1 MPVRIAK
8 HIFYFRKI
16 SFNYVLPES
25 KVPMRSFLQ
34 SALLLFLIGS
44 LPAAEIQ
51 VVLIAG
57 QSNAVGRADATGL
70 TPDPADTGVEYFYHV
85 TTSGGT
91 DFDSGNVFVPLVAV
105 NGDFGP
111 EFGLARTLK
120 NDHILSELAIIKR
133 ARGGTNLFED
143 WMPGGSM
150 YGPFIADCT
159 TALGLITVR
168 GDTFKILGLAWHQGE
183 RDSVVG
189 RTTAQYQADLHTFLG
204 NVRSDLHEAFP
215 IANFENLKV
224 AVGEVSSKPE
234 ISAAQQAVSELE
246 GGARFVATGDLN
258 LFDGLHFD
266 AAGQLA
272 MGERMANTLIALRD
286 GVLEEGEPVVTTTTL
301 NGPWYAGSASATAGV
316 PSISDRNSD
325 AFTWGTGIASGGSS
339 ALRGMVW
346 SYFPEQSLAVGE
358 SLTFRFSKNYHDYGS
373 TVVRSNGFRFG
384 LYNSNGSKLEVDLP
398 NSNTDA
404 AFEPSR
410 GYGAMWS
417 PLASASSSL
426 HARAADRNNPLS
438 TNNST
443 PLTSGNLASGTT
455 STGIDYAAEL
465 TIERS
470 SVSQITISSN
480 YNGSS
485 LSSLTSVIPAT
496 SFDSALILNTP
507 QAGGINSLDLSGL
520 EIEHR
525 TGSEPLPEP
534 VTARIS
540 EIFFD
545 GVPQFVELINTGN
558 SEIELGGLRFTQGIV
573 LTITS
578 GNLAAGE
585 RIVFTANDFQGSLS
599 PAETLRLEDQYQ
611 REIDEV
617 SYGGSPEWPS
627 VPGRSLTLIDAK
639 DANTDS
645 NAPGNWRASLADG
658 GSPGSD
664 DATDF
669 VSWLAS
675 FGITDDNEG
684 VDSDGDG
691 DPDYLEYASGS
702 DPLDASSRSIT
713 GLSGNLNYTRNLA
726 AEDATLSM
734 QISRDLRR
742 WSEGELDV
750 IAEALLGDGRQ
761 EITVAPSGDIE
772 PQQFYRLAAKPSEQ
786 RPNVLFIA
794 VDDLRP
800 QLNVYGASSMK
811 TPNMDRLANEG
822 RLFNRHY
829 VQCPT
834 CGASR
839 YAMMTSRRPRNSAA
853 TSNNAFGN
861 LFQNTNDPENPNS
874 LPQAFRFAG
883 YKTVGLGK
891 LSHNPDGGGV
901 EMPGAWDEAYMTS
914 GIWNDPWDA
923 FFAYSNGVTRNP
935 GVSLRTEIGVA
946 ADGTTSLEDT
956 DYPDGLMADEAVRRL
971 REFKIN
977 GDRFFFGLG
986 FFKPHLPFNA
996 PKKYWDLYDR
1006 DAITVPLQ
1014 TPPTGVN
1021 TSLTLSGNGEF
1032 IGNYG
1037 GTNTID
1043 EAEARLSIHGYYA
1056 SVSYVDAQI
1065 GKVLDELDVLNLTE
1079 ETIVV
1084 LWGDHGWHLGE
1095 HTVWGKHTT
1104 LEQSLRSALIVR
1116 TPYQARRGIPTDCF
1130 AESIDI
1136 YPTLCDLCDI
1146 PVPDSV
1152 EGQSFVPALLDPT
1165 ALPKDF
1171 ALGLWR
1177 KGGTDGYSI
1186 RTDRYRLVRWGNNAA
1201 SPTQIDLFDYQ
1212 TDPEGKQNVA
1222 ASHPDVVTDLLN
1234 RILEQ

>member
-1 MPVRIAK
+1 M
-8 HIFYFRKI
+8 H
-16 SFNYVLPES
+16 SFPQFS
-25 KVPMRSFLQ
+25 
-34 SALLLFLIGS
+34 LLAFLILIGL
-44 LPAAEIQ
+44 LPATEIQ

-57 QSNAVGRADATGL
+57 QSNAAGRADATGL
-70 TPDPADTGVEYFYHV
+70 TPVPADTGVEYFYHV
-85 TTSGGT
+85 TSSGGS
-91 DFDSGNVFVPLVAV
+91 DFDSGDVFVPLEAV
-105 NGDFGP
+105 DGNFGP

-120 NDHILSELAIIKR
+120 NDHAVSDLAIIKR
-133 ARGGTNLFED
+133 ARGATNLFED
-143 WMPGGSM
+143 WAPGGSM
-150 YGPFIADCT
+150 YDPFIADCT
-159 TALGLITVR
+159 AALGLIAAR
-168 GDTFKILGLAWHQGE
+168 GDTFNIIGLAWHQGE

-189 RTTAQYQADLHTFLG
+189 RTTAQYQADLHAFLG
-204 NVRSDLHEAFP
+204 NVRTDLHEAFP
-215 IANFENLKV
+215 AANFENLKV
-224 AVGEVSSKPE
+224 ALGEVSSKAE
-234 ISAAQQAVSELE
+234 ISSAQQAAGELE

-266 AAGQLA
+266 ASGQLA
-272 MGERMANTLIALRD
+272 MGERMANTLIDLRD
-286 GVLEEGEPVVTTTTL
+286 GIIGGGEPIVTTTTL
-301 NGPWYAGSASATAGV
+301 NGPWYTGSASATAGV
-316 PSISDRNSD
+316 PSISDRNSN
-325 AFTWGTGIASGGSS
+325 AFTWGTGVASGGSS

-346 SYFPEQSLAVGE
+346 SYFPAQSLAVGE
-358 SLTFRFSKNYHDYGS
+358 SLTFRFTKNYHDYGAT
-373 TVVRSNGFRFG
+373 TVGSSGFRFG
-384 LYNSNGSKLEVDLP
+384 LYNSNGSKLEADLP

-417 PLASASSSL
+417 PLASAASSL

-438 TNNST
+438 GTGST
-443 PLTSGNLASGTT
+443 TLASANLGSGTT

-465 TIERS
+465 TIERT
-470 SVSQITISSN
+470 SVSQMTIGSS

-485 LSSLTSVIPAT
+485 LDSITSVIPAT

-525 TGSEPLPEP
+525 TGSEPLPQS

-545 GVPQFVELINTGN
+545 GVPQFVELINTGG
-558 SEIELGGLRFTQGIV
+558 SEINLTGLRFTQGIV

-578 GNLAAGE
+578 GTLAAGE
-585 RIVFTANDFQGSLS
+585 RVVFTANDFQGVLS
-599 PAETLRLEDQYQ
+599 SAETLRLEDQYQ
-611 REIDEV
+611 RLIDEV
-617 SYGGSPEWPS
+617 SYGSTPQWPS
-627 VPGRSLTLIDAK
+627 EPGRSLTLVGAEDV
-639 DANTDS
+639 NTDS
-645 NAPGNWRASLADG
+645 SDPTNWRASFADG
-658 GSPGSD
+658 GSPGDD
-664 DATDF
+664 DATTF
-669 VSWLAS
+669 ASWLAS
-675 FGITDDNEG
+675 FGITDDSEG

-691 DPDYLEYASGS
+691 DPDYLEYAAGS
-702 DPLDASSRSIT
+702 DPLDANSRVIT
-713 GLSGNLNYTRNLA
+713 DLSTNPSYTKNLA
-726 AEDATLSM
+726 AEDTTLSM
-734 QISRDLRR
+734 QTSQDLRL
-742 WSEGELDV
+742 WSEGELE
-750 IAEALLGDGRQ
+750 IIEENSLGNGKQ
-761 EITVAPSGDIE
+761 EITVQPSDGTG
-772 PQQFYRLAAKPSEQ
+772 PQQFYRLSAKPNGQ

-800 QLNVYGASSMK
+800 QLNVYGASSMV

-822 RLFNRHY
+822 RLFNHHY

-839 YAMMTSRRPRNSAA
+839 YAMMTSRRPRSSAA

-861 LFQNTNDPENPNS
+861 LFQNTNDPQNPNS

-891 LSHNPDGGGV
+891 LSHNPDGGGG

-923 FFAYSNGVTRNP
+923 FFAYSNGVTRTR

-956 DYPDGLMADEAVRRL
+956 DYPDGLMAEEAIQRL
-971 REFKIN
+971 REFKAN

-1006 DAITVPLQ
+1006 DSLTVPDQ
-1014 TPPTGVN
+1014 TTPSGVN

-1043 EAEARLSIHGYYA
+1043 DAEAKLSIHGYYA

-1065 GKVLDELDVLNLTE
+1065 GKVLDELDALNLTE

-1104 LEQSLRSALIVR
+1104 MEESLRSALIVR

-1130 AESIDI
+1130 AESIDL

-1152 EGQSFVPALLDPT
+1152 EGQSFAPALLDPT
-1165 ALPKDF
+1165 ATPKDF

-1186 RTDRYRLVRWGNNAA
+1186 RTDRYRLVRWGNNPA

-1222 ASHPDVVTDLLN
+1222 ASQPDIVTDLLN
-1234 RILEQ
+1234 RISEQ